1 MNRFPRLLPATCCF
15 CAGINLLLLDASKA
29 HAQRTSTRPDV
40 LIMSAAQ
47 PFQGSPLGYLGGSG
61 FGGGGFGGGGFGGGG
76 FGGSIGGG
84 FSGGF
89 GGAIGGGFNG
99 FGGGGFGGALGI
111 GGGGF

>member
-1 MNRFPRLLPATCCF
+1 MNRFRAFFPATCCF
-15 CAGINLLLLDASKA
+15 CAALNVLLLDASKA

-61 FGGGGFGGGGFGGGG
+61 FGGGFNGLGGGGA
-76 FGGSIGGG
+76 G

-89 GGAIGGGFNG
+89 GGGGFNG
-99 FGGGGFGGALGI
+99 FGGAGFGGALGI